1 METNVRDNDDNDD
14 NNNNNKKRH
23 RNERK
28 HKEKPTSDEFSR
40 ISANNLDVST
50 SLKALQLM

>member
-1 METNVRDNDDNDD
+1 METNVRDNDND
-14 NNNNNKKRH
+14 NNNNKKRH

>member
-1 METNVRDNDDNDD
+1 METNVRDND
-14 NNNNNKKRH
+14 NNNNKKKKKGH